1 MKRAGDPDE
10 PGEDLAAERR
20 EFGMATWQSPLIFH
34 LPLPG
39 APEFEAPGDPG
50 GPSLD
55 ELVARERPPV
65 TTHFTE
71 GALQEHAKHLK
82 PKPEQEA
89 G

>member
-1 MKRAGDPDE
+1 LELNPRPRVVSNSLALE
-10 PGEDLAAERR
+10 LDL
-20 EFGMATWQSPLIFH
+20 TL
-34 LPLPG
+34 
-39 APEFEAPGDPG
+39 GDPG
-50 GPSLD
+50 GPPLD
-55 ELVARERPPV
+55 ELIARERPPV